1 MVKIFVYFWLMDLW
15 YRIESYLTYLWVAKT
30 KYQIHSPFLYKI
42 VTEVFEKQLNYND
55 FQWIEH
61 LRDKL
66 LEDNTI
72 IEVEDF
78 GAGSKKF
85 KSNKRKIAD
94 IARISLKKEK
104 HAQLL
109 FMLIRYFKANN
120 ILELGT
126 SLGITTCYLA
136 SAHPNVKVT
145 SIEGCKATA
154 EVASQNFKK
163 LNLKNINLIVDRFDN
178 VLPKI
183 CTPETDKF
191 DFIFIDGNHRELAV
205 IEYFKTILPYCHN
218 DTVIAI
224 DDIHWSEEMEEAWQF
239 IKNHKQVTVT
249 IDIYEM
255 GFAFIRK
262 ENIQKSHCVIQ
273 Y

>member
-1 MVKIFVYFWLMDLW
+1 MDIL
-15 YRIESYLTYLWVAKT
+15 YRIESYLTYLWEAKT
-30 KYQIHSPFLYKI
+30 KYQIHSPFLYNI
-42 VTEVFEKQLNYND
+42 VTEVFEKQLDYED
-55 FQWIEH
+55 FHRIENV
-61 LRDKL
+61 REQL
-66 LEDNTI
+66 LENQTI

-94 IARISLKKEK
+94 IAKISLKKEK

-109 FMLIRYFKANN
+109 FMLVRYFKANN

-126 SLGITTCYLA
+126 SLGITTSYLA
-136 SAHPNVKVT
+136 SAHQNVKVT
-145 SIEGCKATA
+145 TIEGCNATA
-154 EVASQNFKK
+154 MIAKENFSK
-163 LNLKNINLIVDRFDN
+163 LNLKNINLLVDKFDH
-178 VLPKI
+178 VLPEI
-183 CTPETDKF
+183 CNPNKEKF

-205 IEYFKTILPYCHN
+205 IEYFKTILPFCHN

-239 IKNHKQVTVT
+239 IKNHQQVTVS